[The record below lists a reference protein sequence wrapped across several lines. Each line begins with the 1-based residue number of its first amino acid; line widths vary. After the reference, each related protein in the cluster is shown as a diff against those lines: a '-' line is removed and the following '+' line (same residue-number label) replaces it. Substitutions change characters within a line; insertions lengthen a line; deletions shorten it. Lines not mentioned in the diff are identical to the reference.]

1 MDGKNEVH
9 IQIFGTTYTIRGEA
23 DQEYIQ
29 RVAAYVDQKMREI
42 NDKLPV
48 ASLGK
53 VAVLASLTLADE
65 LFQERAER
73 KRLEE
78 SVTERADRLSNALD
92 ACLQDA

>member
-1 MDGKNEVH
+1 MNEKNEVH

-53 VAVLASLTLADE
+53 VAVLASLNLADE